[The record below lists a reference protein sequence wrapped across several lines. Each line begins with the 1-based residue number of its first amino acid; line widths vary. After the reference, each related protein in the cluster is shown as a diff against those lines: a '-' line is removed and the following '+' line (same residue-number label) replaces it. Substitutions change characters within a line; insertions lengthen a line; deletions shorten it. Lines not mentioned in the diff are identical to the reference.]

1 MEETQAQRV
10 ADDVFDNVFATC
22 LDISFKEL
30 DDHFKT
36 YSDLTMALGQIRFRP
51 GTRKNI
57 KASVQWTCDEL
68 RLSRDPSLTPFP
80 IDRVSDLIR
89 RSKTH
94 EKFQVDSKTLAEAA
108 KPEKF
113 KESMKWEDWKPTFLN
128 YIRLIPGRDGVPLKY
143 ICREKDEADATPN
156 EDFLDDYVAMAPL
169 DGESYAIDTIQ
180 VHTILVNFVSGN
192 DTAEAKIQGLQ
203 RPNDGREAIKRLIEH
218 SEAVGIHA
226 IDIREADEVLK
237 NLFYAGEKPPHMWW
251 SEFEKRLTRAFNA
264 YVKRE
269 GQIVHSDSMKIR
281 MLIDKVKSE
290 FLTPTKA
297 QLEIELSQTPMTVT
311 YDQALSLFRNMVNQ
325 KHPPQMG
332 AAQNRTRRNINEVS
346 SGRGRG
352 TRGGFGR
359 VGRGSRH
366 GGRGGWGTPRQ
377 TRTDSRWITL
387 TDGTQIEYHASFNF
401 PRNVYMKMKPEDKE
415 TLRRERAAYQE
426 TRRSRNEI
434 QELRTQVKIRLP
446 RIQFRFPSTLK

>member
-1 MEETQAQRV
+1 MAGILTVLDALIACGINNDVLFMEETHAQSV
-10 ADDVFDNVFATC
+10 ADDVFDNVFETC

-36 YSDLTMALGQIRFRP
+36 YSDLTMAQGQIRFRP
-51 GTRKNI
+51 GTRKII
-57 KASVQWTCDEL
+57 KAFVQWTCDEL
-68 RLSRDPSLTPFP
+68 RLGRDPSLSPFP

-89 RSKTH
+89 RSKTL
-94 EKFQVDSKTLAEAA
+94 EKFQADSKTLAEAA
-108 KPEKF
+108 KPEEF

-128 YIRLIPGRDGVPLKY
+128 YIRSIPGRDGVPLKY
-143 ICREKDEADATPN
+143 ICRVKEEADATPN

-169 DGESYAIDTIQ
+169 DGESYAIDTVQ
-180 VHTILVNFVSGN
+180 VHTFLVNFVSGN

-203 RPNDGREAIKRLIEH
+203 RPNDGREAFKRLIKHYEG
-218 SEAVGIHA
+218 VGIHA

-269 GQIVHSDSMKIR
+269 GRIVHSDSMKIL
-281 MLIDKVKSE
+281 MLIDKVKAE

-297 QLEIELSQTPMTVT
+297 QLEIELSRTPMTVT

-332 AAQNRTRRNINEVS
+332 AAQNRTRRNIIEVS
-346 SGRGRG
+346 LGRGRG
-352 TRGGFGR
+352 TRGGFGPA
-359 VGRGSRH
+359 VEVVDMAVVEV
-366 GGRGGWGTPRQ
+366 GGRH
-377 TRTDSRWITL
+377 D
-387 TDGTQIEYHASFNF
+387 
-401 PRNVYMKMKPEDKE
+401 
-415 TLRRERAAYQE
+415 
-426 TRRSRNEI
+426 
-434 QELRTQVKIRLP
+434 RLGP
-446 RIQFRFPSTLK
+446 TVVGQP